1 MATKMTINGVSTCQS
16 AGTENYEKFQTG
28 IGRRKRTLVTH
39 PCAIRLPPHGR
50 GTFLLCQT
58 HIRRMSSRT
67 GQVANGKGK
76 EGGEAMNEAGYQ
88 TLIVKFSEP
97 ITALDG
103 IFDDAEAWGVDT
115 LKGWIDSYESSRFTA
130 IDSHTAVIT
139 SEYSMECLKEWL
151 EKCTPITEKTEF

>member
-1 MATKMTINGVSTCQS
+1 
-16 AGTENYEKFQTG
+16 
-28 IGRRKRTLVTH
+28 
-39 PCAIRLPPHGR
+39 
-50 GTFLLCQT
+50 
-58 HIRRMSSRT
+58 MSSRT

-115 LKGWIDSYESSRFTA
+115 LKGWIDSYWKIQCKLPPKTKA
-130 IDSHTAVIT
+130 I
-139 SEYSMECLKEWL
+139 L
-151 EKCTPITEKTEF
+151 PP